1 MMEFCTPEQMH
12 LGTGAALPVLK
23 LFAEYDPGT
32 VFPSGSA
39 PWQGS
44 QGQGTPKGL
53 CCPSEGCAFTPAL
66 GVDALLQMCRNNCFG
81 CFLSNYFYC

>member
-39 PWQGS
+39 PW
-44 QGQGTPKGL
+44 
-53 CCPSEGCAFTPAL
+53 
-66 GVDALLQMCRNNCFG
+66 
-81 CFLSNYFYC
+81 